1 MSLVNNWHNN
11 DDRVYSRY
19 LLPYPLYHVSRKG
32 SSSCDDRVELNCFF
46 SYSSESLN
54 EDIVLSPS
62 QHHFWT
68 RIPSLPFIFIRML
81 YTLSLQPSLYNQCY
95 HSTPDKS
102 LVSLWITSVE
112 YSYVY
117 FPTNFNWPH
126 SHDFQ
131 IDVGYQ
137 CNSSSPRH
145 LTLLNNP
152 DLYLSLF

>member
-1 MSLVNNWHNN
+1 MVGFTPDTYCPTHYIMSLEKALHRVIIGLNWI
-11 DDRVYSRY
+11 
-19 LLPYPLYHVSRKG
+19 
-32 SSSCDDRVELNCFF
+32 NCFF

-54 EDIVLSPS
+54 EDTVLFSS

-81 YTLSLQPSLYNQCY
+81 YTLSLQPSLYNHCY

-126 SHDFQ
+126 SYDFQ
-131 IDVGYQ
+131 IDVGSQ
-137 CNSSSPRH
+137 CNSSSSRH